1 MKAASLLLVLTML
14 LGIFSGCQKAGKP
27 YTHIPDFELASDA
40 AFLVDMNTNDIIFE
54 KNADK
59 LMFPSALTQMLTAVI
74 ALEETQDVNEE
85 ITIPEDFVAEQNE
98 AGLPLSGAAPGE
110 VYTMQDLL
118 HCVIMGTDNNAA
130 TLIAQ
135 TAGGGDI
142 NNFISRLNE
151 RSKELGTKSTNFVN
165 PTGVHDTHNYTTARD
180 VAAFAAAASKNAS
193 YLEIAQKTDY
203 TITGRADQD
212 ARTVTNNDRILSE
225 TDGFPAGIVG
235 LKYSAS
241 EENGLNL
248 VCTLEQNGLR
258 LMTVL
263 MGAPY
268 SAEGSAVYDDAKKLL
283 TWASATCVLATPPEK
298 DGPIV
303 SVGVSGNFNAKE
315 LALRPEKK
323 LEELLPKGAALQDI
337 QLLCRIPAGISEP
350 VRKGDTVGS
359 ADIIYNQQK
368 TNSVNLL
375 AAASVNEGGKN
386 NIIVNILITT
396 GIVLLSL
403 FVLLLIIRQ
412 INLIRYRKKRKRAL
426 EQRRKQLRRDLEQN
440 ASPRPP
446 MRR

>member
-1 MKAASLLLVLTML
+1 MKAASLLLMLTML
-14 LGIFSGCQKAGKP
+14 LCIFSGCQKAGKP
-27 YTHIPDFELASDA
+27 YTHTPDFELTSEA
-40 AFLVDMNTNDIIFE
+40 AFLVDMNTGDIVFE
-54 KNADK
+54 KNADQ
-59 LMFPSALTQMLTAVI
+59 LMFPSALTQMLTAVV
-74 ALEETQDVNEE
+74 ALEETQDVNQE
-85 ITIPEDFVAEQNE
+85 ITIPEDFVAEQN
-98 AGLPLSGAAPGE
+98 GDGSPLSGAAPGE

-118 HCVIMGTDNNAA
+118 NCVIMGTDNNAA

-151 RSKELGTKSTNFVN
+151 RAKELGTKSTNFVN

-180 VAAFAAAASKNAS
+180 VAAFASAAAKNAS

-203 TITGRADQD
+203 MITGRANQD
-212 ARTVTNNDRILSE
+212 ARAVTNNDRILAG

-241 EENGLNL
+241 EQNGLNL

-268 SAEGSAVYDDAKKLL
+268 SADGSAVYDDAKKLL
-283 TWASATCVLATPPEK
+283 AWASATCVLATPPEK

-303 SVGVSGNFNAKE
+303 SVAVSGDFNAKE

-323 LEELLPKGAALQDI
+323 LEDLLPKGASLPDI
-337 QLLCRIPAGISEP
+337 QLLCRIPASISEP
-350 VRKGDTVGS
+350 VRKGDVLGS

-368 TNSVNLL
+368 VSSVNLL
-375 AAASVNEGGKN
+375 AAASVKVGGKSD
-386 NIIVNILITT
+386 IVVNILITT

-426 EQRRKQLRRDLEQN
+426 EQRRKQMRRDLEQN